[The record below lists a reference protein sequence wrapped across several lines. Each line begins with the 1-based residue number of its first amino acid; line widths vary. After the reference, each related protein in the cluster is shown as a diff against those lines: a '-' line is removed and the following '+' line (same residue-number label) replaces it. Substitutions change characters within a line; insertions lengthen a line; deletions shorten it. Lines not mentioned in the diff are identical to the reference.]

1 MLNFLREYYA
11 WILAPFVLTL
21 LAIGAVLYLANE
33 SEPDEAGQAFTY
45 AAF

>member
-11 WILAPFVLTL
+11 WILAPFLLTL
-21 LAIGAVLYLANE
+21 LAIGAVLYLAAE
-33 SEPDEAGQAFTY
+33 SEPEEASQAFTY

>member
-21 LAIGAVLYLANE
+21 LAIGAVLYLAAE
-33 SEPDEAGQAFTY
+33 SEPEDSTQAFTY